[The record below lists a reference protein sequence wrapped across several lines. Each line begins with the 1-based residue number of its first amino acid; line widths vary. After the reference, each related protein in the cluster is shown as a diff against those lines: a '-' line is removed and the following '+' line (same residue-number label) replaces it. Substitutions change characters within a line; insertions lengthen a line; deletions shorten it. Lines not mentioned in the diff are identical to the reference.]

1 MKVSDLELI
10 RESLVKNVKF
20 RLKISEI
27 EKEFG
32 KLKYFLE
39 WLKPK
44 YAYGFSS
51 DYKWLLI
58 WERKENEG

>member
-1 MKVSDLELI
+1 MKVSDLEFV
-10 RESLVKNVKF
+10 RKNLVKEVKF
-20 RLKISEI
+20 KLKISEI

-58 WERKENEG
+58 WEREQDEG